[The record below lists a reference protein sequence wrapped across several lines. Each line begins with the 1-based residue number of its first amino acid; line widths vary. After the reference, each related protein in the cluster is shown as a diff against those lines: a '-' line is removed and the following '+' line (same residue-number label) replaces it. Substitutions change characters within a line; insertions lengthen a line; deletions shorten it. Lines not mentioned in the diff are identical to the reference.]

1 MADEH
6 LARVTE
12 RISGA
17 VQEFCGNH
25 SQFRMVELAE
35 FVGKRT
41 GVAPDSP
48 GRILRQ
54 LRSLGRVRYRVVD
67 RRSSLYE
74 ILRPEPRQE
83 TSLLSN
89 QQFQQQ
95 KLQMGG
101 PSDGDTTSQTLFPT
115 EPRNRTYLL

>member
-1 MADEH
+1 MLLPNKQEENLD
-6 LARVTE
+6 RVKE

-17 VQEFCGNH
+17 VQEFCGLH
-25 SQFRMVELAE
+25 SQFHMVELAD

-54 LRSLGRVRYRVVD
+54 LRSLGKVQYRVVD

-74 ILRPEPRQE
+74 ILLPKARQE
-83 TSLLSN
+83 T
-89 QQFQQQ
+89 
-95 KLQMGG
+95 
-101 PSDGDTTSQTLFPT
+101 LF
-115 EPRNRTYLL
+115 